1 MYFFRSFKKQTLKYE
16 LCELSYI
23 SYVNNMSYVNKI
35 SYVSY
40 MSYIRYMS
48 AFMNRLKSLE
58 IA

>member
-1 MYFFRSFKKQTLKYE
+1 
-16 LCELSYI
+16 
-23 SYVNNMSYVNKI
+23 MSYVNKI

-40 MSYIRYMS
+40 MSYISYMS